1 MTILSSLLRLCLC
14 VTGASAAGLVRR
26 ETNVQHSG
34 EAQKAVEEKGF
45 ISANGHG
52 ALIQT
57 GSSNE
62 ETQGQA
68 GVPQHIPDA
77 RIPAP
82 LLHEAD
88 RCAGSWKT
96 NVMTPRLTT
105 QEELSEPNVKEI
117 MGRYHEE
124 PIMHRKQWEYVF
136 LLKILDALPTMHK
149 AVGFAVGEEPTVSY
163 LASKNVTVVA
173 TDLPPDAKQAAAWQA
188 TNQLMNTNDLNA
200 RHIATTEQMSHVSS
214 EFVDMNT
221 LEKTNVWKQAGTFDL
236 VWSICSV
243 EHTGSLRQA
252 LDFMVKSLHLLRPG
266 GSAVHTT
273 EFNIASLGSTVDHQG
288 TVLFRKSD
296 IDAFHNC
303 AVKKGYEMVRP
314 CYDVSSGAVDREYD
328 TPPYSH
334 DRHLRLEID
343 KYISTCVGMVVRKPE
358 NFVDTGYECDW
369 GQLN

>member
-14 VTGASAAGLVRR
+14 VTGASAAGVVRR

-45 ISANGHG
+45 ISVGGHG

-62 ETQGQA
+62 DTQGQA

-266 GSAVHTT
+266 GSAVHT
-273 EFNIASLGSTVDHQG
+273 
-288 TVLFRKSD
+288 
-296 IDAFHNC
+296 
-303 AVKKGYEMVRP
+303 
-314 CYDVSSGAVDREYD
+314 
-328 TPPYSH
+328 
-334 DRHLRLEID
+334 
-343 KYISTCVGMVVRKPE
+343 
-358 NFVDTGYECDW
+358 
-369 GQLN
+369 